1 VGEAMKKGRC
11 PKCNSTNVRKQPK
24 LSREAVSVGLRTLPL
39 DRYVCVTCGYTE
51 QFVADADK
59 LRFVEEKWPL
69 A

>member
-1 VGEAMKKGRC
+1 
-11 PKCNSTNVRKQPK
+11 VRKQPK
-24 LSREAVSVGLRTLPL
+24 LSRESVSVGLRTLPL

-51 QFVADADK
+51 QFVGDADK